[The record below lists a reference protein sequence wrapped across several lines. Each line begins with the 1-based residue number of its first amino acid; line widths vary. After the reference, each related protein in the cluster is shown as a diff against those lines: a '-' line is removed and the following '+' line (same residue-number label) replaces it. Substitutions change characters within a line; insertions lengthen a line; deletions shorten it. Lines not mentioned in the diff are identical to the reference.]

1 MECTEITN
9 DLRTITSVQ
18 NNLAKINYL
27 NKNIQQEFNETYYIV
42 SNQKYK
48 LNLLHKCE
56 IEMIDGKMR
65 HR

>member
-9 DLRTITSVQ
+9 DLRRITSVQ

-42 SNQKYK
+42 SNQKIQVK
-48 LNLLHKCE
+48 FVAQV
-56 IEMIDGKMR
+56 
-65 HR
+65 